1 MPRRCRQPPPRAPR
15 SCRTRALLAAR
26 DTVGVRAGA
35 ARRAERGA
43 ATLELVVL
51 FPVLLL
57 IIFGVIQGALYYH
70 GRNVALAAAEQGVRA
85 GRTDGAG
92 DPAAVAAQQA
102 RQFLADT
109 GELDN
114 LTGLVITPTV
124 VGDRVR
130 VTVTARTV
138 SLLPGLPGPR
148 VSQSASGSLERFT
161 SPSAP

>member
-1 MPRRCRQPPPRAPR
+1 MPVPPPDRSATPLRRGPLRRAP
-15 SCRTRALLAAR
+15 
-26 DTVGVRAGA
+26 GRAG
-35 ARRAERGA
+35 RAGPGDRGA

-57 IIFGVIQGALYYH
+57 LIFGVIQGALFFH

-85 GRTDGAG
+85 GRVDGHS
-92 DPAAVAAQQA
+92 DPAAVAAAQA

-114 LTGLVITPTV
+114 LTELVITPTV
-124 VGDRVR
+124 DGGQVR

-138 SLLPGLPGPR
+138 SLLPGLPGPQ
-148 VSQSASGSLERFT
+148 VSQSAAGSLERFT
-161 SPSAP
+161 TGAAP